1 MLGSVPILS
10 VNRYILIW
18 RKRKGINME
27 TKTTKTTNEL
37 KVLRAFVNEF
47 SQMSQA
53 EVNEMNYFD
62 LWAIVKQ
69 TVNN

>member
-1 MLGSVPILS
+1 MLGSVQILS

-37 KVLRAFVNEF
+37 KVLRAFINEF
-47 SQMSQA
+47 SPMSQA

-69 TVNN
+69 IVNN